1 MCGWIHVDICT
12 VLMQLLYFFS
22 FIELGDEAHSNTTC
36 KCNVLKVVK
45 FTIIIIII
53 IIINYY

>member
-1 MCGWIHVDICT
+1 MWIHVDIYT

-22 FIELGDEAHSNTTC
+22 FIELGDETHSNTTG

-45 FTIIIIII
+45 FNIIIII
-53 IIINYY
+53 IIINYYY